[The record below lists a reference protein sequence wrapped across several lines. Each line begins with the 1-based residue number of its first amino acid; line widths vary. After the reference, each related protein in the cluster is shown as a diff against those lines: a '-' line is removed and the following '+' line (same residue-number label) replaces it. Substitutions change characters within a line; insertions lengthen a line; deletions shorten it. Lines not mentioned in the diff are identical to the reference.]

1 MTFARDIVRFDR
13 QDLRER
19 MERELLT
26 FTYMHTNSIMI
37 LKRSSRYFPQIEPIL
52 KKNGVPDD
60 LKYLMVIESNMDEKA
75 YSSAGAAG
83 LWQFTQSTGRMYGLE
98 VNDNIDERYN
108 IEKAT
113 VAACKYLLKA
123 YEKYGNWMTVAAS
136 YNCGM
141 NGMDSRIE
149 KQGETHAFNLWLPEE
164 TNRYMFRILAAKWLC
179 EHPDDFGFNIPKNER
194 YPYIAPKEKVEVTE
208 EIPDL
213 VAFAREH
220 GVTYAQLKQA
230 NIWLRGSSLNNKTK
244 RTYYVTIP
252 GTGNF

>member
-1 MTFARDIVRFDR
+1 
-13 QDLRER
+13 
-19 MERELLT
+19 
-26 FTYMHTNSIMI
+26 
-37 LKRSSRYFPQIEPIL
+37 
-52 KKNGVPDD
+52 
-60 LKYLMVIESNMDEKA
+60 
-75 YSSAGAAG
+75 
-83 LWQFTQSTGRMYGLE
+83 
-98 VNDNIDERYN
+98 
-108 IEKAT
+108 
-113 VAACKYLLKA
+113 
-123 YEKYGNWMTVAAS
+123 VAAS